1 MHACSTGYNKDSLIM
16 NALSYLLSA
25 MLNIAFL
32 FPAPDPACQQQH
44 VMPAL
49 LSMSHSVLQCVFSAE
64 LLD

>member
-1 MHACSTGYNKDSLIM
+1 M